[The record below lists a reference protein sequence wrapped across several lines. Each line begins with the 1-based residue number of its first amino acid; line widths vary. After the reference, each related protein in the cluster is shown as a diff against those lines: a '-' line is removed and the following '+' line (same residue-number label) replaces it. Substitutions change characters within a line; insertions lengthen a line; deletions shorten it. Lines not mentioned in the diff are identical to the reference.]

1 MKKKTLY
8 RQVLLS
14 LMAGALFAGQAM
26 AADYTGVI
34 TGDASDDAI
43 YGSVKKEWWSARL
56 LL

>member
-26 AADYTGVI
+26 API
-34 TGDASDDAI
+34 IPASLQAMPVTMR
-43 YGSVKKEWWSARL
+43 SMVL
-56 LL
+56 

>member
-26 AADYTGVI
+26 AAVP
-34 TGDASDDAI
+34 ASLQAMPVTMR
-43 YGSVKKEWWSARL
+43 SMVL
-56 LL
+56 